1 VSKERLECYDKEH
14 FVEAL
19 AKLNKEYP
27 TVFKWFVLEE
37 LRLTKPYS
45 PFNRDDERNKYI
57 EWSDND
63 LQFLNKKDTE

>member
-19 AKLNKEYP
+19 AKLSKKYP
-27 TVFKWFVLEE
+27 TVF
-37 LRLTKPYS
+37 
-45 PFNRDDERNKYI
+45 NRNDERNKYI

>member
-1 VSKERLECYDKEH
+1 MSKERLECYEKEH

-19 AKLNKEYP
+19 TKLSKEYP
-27 TVFKWFVLEE
+27 AVFKWFVLEE

-57 EWSDND
+57 ELSKRD
-63 LQFLNKKDTE
+63 LELLKGE